1 MASIERTAYPRF
13 KRALTRHELQTLYTP
28 TADEQT
34 FIEQQTQTDSL
45 RLSMLVLLKTFQHL
59 GYFPR
64 LDKVPAAV
72 VDHVRRALHLPTSVP
87 IGYGHART
95 LYRHHATIRS
105 YLKVTTYGKQARHVA
120 VLAVYQAAQIMNHPA
135 DLINVA
141 LAELIHQRYELPA
154 FSTLDH
160 LVQRIRTLVNRR
172 VFQQVLASLS
182 PDEQQVLEHLLTVK
196 PPQRRSDFSRL
207 KDPPPRATL
216 THLAEWQR
224 RLTWLLAHGE
234 VDRHLEGIPH
244 AKVKH
249 FAAEAR
255 ALDADGLRDMTLPK
269 RLTLLLSL
277 IHHTR
282 VTTRDQLVTM
292 FLKRMSTLH
301 TCGKDELQALRE
313 RQRATTEQLLTVFKD
328 VLHTTEAAGDDAT
341 VGHQIR
347 ALLHDSGGVDSLLQ
361 DCEAIAAYNGNNY
374 LPLVWKFYRSHRST
388 LFRMMRAIDIRATTQ
403 DHSLLTALEYLL
415 THEYTRKEHIPATV
429 SLGFASEQ
437 WQRTVLVRKRKAH
450 VFNRRHFEVCVF
462 SYLAHELKTGDLC
475 VPGSEEY
482 ADYREQLLSWE
493 ECVPL
498 VPAYCQEF
506 GLPTTAQGFVTHLQS
521 WLAETAD
528 RVDQTYPANEQLV
541 INDQGEPTLK
551 RLLRKD
557 PPPGMA
563 ELETAIAERMPERS
577 VLDILCSVQHWTE
590 WTRHFGPPSGAD
602 PKIEHALEKYLVTTF
617 GYGCNL
623 GPAQTARHTRGRFP
637 DHILTHVHHHHIST
651 PKLEAA
657 LRDLING
664 YSRLGLPKLWGT
676 GQTAAADGTKYD
688 LREQTLLVEYSIRY
702 GSSGGIAYHH
712 VSDMYIALFSHFIAC
727 GVWEAI
733 YIIDGLLRNQ
743 SDIQPDTVH
752 ADTQGQNEPVFGL
765 THLLGIKLMPRIRNW
780 KELIFYRPSKEA
792 QYRHIDALFRDVIDW
807 KLLETHWQDLLRVV
821 LSIQAGKVLP
831 STLLRKLTNY
841 SRKNKLYQ
849 AFRELGR
856 VVRTVFLLEYI
867 ADPQLRRQIT
877 AATNKVE
884 AFNGFS
890 AWLFFGGEGMITD
903 SAPEE
908 QEKRIKYKEVIA
920 NAVILQNVVD
930 MTQVLRTLSEEGV
943 GISREMAAG
952 LSPYL
957 TRNIKRFGDYTLDMT
972 IPPQPFQEDL
982 PLLR

>member
-1 MASIERTAYPRF
+1 M
-13 KRALTRHELQTLYTP
+13 
-28 TADEQT
+28 
-34 FIEQQTQTDSL
+34 
-45 RLSMLVLLKTFQHL
+45 
-59 GYFPR
+59 
-64 LDKVPAAV
+64 
-72 VDHVRRALHLPTSVP
+72 
-87 IGYGHART
+87 
-95 LYRHHATIRS
+95 
-105 YLKVTTYGKQARHVA
+105 
-120 VLAVYQAAQIMNHPA
+120 
-135 DLINVA
+135 
-141 LAELIHQRYELPA
+141 
-154 FSTLDH
+154 
-160 LVQRIRTLVNRR
+160 
-172 VFQQVLASLS
+172 
-182 PDEQQVLEHLLTVK
+182 
-196 PPQRRSDFSRL
+196 
-207 KDPPPRATL
+207 
-216 THLAEWQR
+216 
-224 RLTWLLAHGE
+224 
-234 VDRHLEGIPH
+234 
-244 AKVKH
+244 
-249 FAAEAR
+249 
-255 ALDADGLRDMTLPK
+255 K
-269 RLTLLLSL
+269 RL
-277 IHHTR
+277 
-282 VTTRDQLVTM
+282 V
-292 FLKRMSTLH
+292 
-301 TCGKDELQALRE
+301 
-313 RQRATTEQLLTVFKD
+313 
-328 VLHTTEAAGDDAT
+328 
-341 VGHQIR
+341 
-347 ALLHDSGGVDSLLQ
+347 
-361 DCEAIAAYNGNNY
+361 
-374 LPLVWKFYRSHRST
+374 
-388 LFRMMRAIDIRATTQ
+388 
-403 DHSLLTALEYLL
+403 
-415 THEYTRKEHIPATV
+415 
-429 SLGFASEQ
+429 
-437 WQRTVLVRKRKAH
+437 
-450 VFNRRHFEVCVF
+450 
-462 SYLAHELKTGDLC
+462 
-475 VPGSEEY
+475 
-482 ADYREQLLSWE
+482 
-493 ECVPL
+493 
-498 VPAYCQEF
+498 
-506 GLPTTAQGFVTHLQS
+506 
-521 WLAETAD
+521 
-528 RVDQTYPANEQLV
+528 
-541 INDQGEPTLK
+541 
-551 RLLRKD
+551 RKD
-557 PPPGMA
+557 PPPGLA
-563 ELETAIAERMPERS
+563 ELETTIAERMPERS

-602 PKIEHALEKYLVTTF
+602 PKIEHALEKYIVTTF

-688 LREQTLLVEYSIRY
+688 LREQTLLAEYSIRY

-780 KELIFYRPSKEA
+780 KELIFYRPSKDA
-792 QYRHIDALFRDVIDW
+792 QYRHIDPLFRNVIDW

-867 ADPQLRRQIT
+867 SNPQLRTQIT

-908 QEKRIKYKEVIA
+908 QEQRIKYKEVIA

-930 MTQVLRTLSEEGV
+930 MTQVLRALSEEGV
-943 GISREMAAG
+943 GISREMVAG

-972 IPPQPFQEDL
+972 IPPQPFQGDL